1 MAKTIKCKSCKSVND
16 KYAKK
21 CNFCGTA
28 LYPEISRKNA
38 ETVTI
43 ILDIIFAI
51 IYLFA
56 IYLFIKNSNNNE
68 TPKYINIL
76 PAANTFPYFFII
88 LLFLCFAA
96 SKILYVLNIFILKNN
111 LILTIRRVSMF
122 IEAITMFPI
131 QTILALYFY
140 EPATNKNKKD
150 NN

>member
-1 MAKTIKCKSCKSVND
+1 MAKTIKCKSCKTIND
-16 KYAKK
+16 KYAKN
-21 CNFCGTA
+21 CNLCGAA

-38 ETVTI
+38 EIVTI
-43 ILDIIFAI
+43 ILDIIFAL

-56 IYLFIKNSNNNE
+56 IFLFIKNANNNE

-96 SKILYVLNIFILKNN
+96 SKILYILNIFIIKNN

-140 EPATNKNKKD
+140 EPATNENKKD
-150 NN
+150 KN

>member
-16 KYAKK
+16 KYATK
-21 CNFCGTA
+21 CSSCGAA

-38 ETVTI
+38 EIVTI
-43 ILDIIFAI
+43 ILDIVFA
-51 IYLFA
+51 A
-56 IYLFIKNSNNNE
+56 IYLIAIFIFIKNVNNNE

-76 PAANTFPYFFII
+76 PASNSIPYFLII

-96 SKILYVLNIFILKNN
+96 IKILYVLNIFIIKNE
-111 LILTIRRVSMF
+111 LILTIRRASMF

-140 EPATNKNKKD
+140 DPATNENKKEK
-150 NN
+150 N

>member
-1 MAKTIKCKSCKSVND
+1 MAKTIKCKSCKAVNE

-21 CNFCGTA
+21 CNFCGAA

-38 ETVTI
+38 ETITI

-56 IYLFIKNSNNNE
+56 IFLFIKNANNNE

-76 PAANTFPYFFII
+76 PEANTFPYFFII
-88 LLFLCFAA
+88 LLFLCFAS
-96 SKILYVLNIFILKNN
+96 SKILYVLNIFIIKNN
-111 LILTIRRVSMF
+111 LILTIRRTSMF

-140 EPATNKNKKD
+140 EPATNENKKD
-150 NN
+150 KN